1 LERADQ
7 DARAQRKQEDIPLEL
22 RQYLEVLKRHK
33 WLILEAIVVVALV
46 AGISSS
52 LKTPLYRSTAQVLL
66 RPNDPT
72 EQLNPLNNRGYSD
85 PDRYVTGQRTIIGSE
100 AVAREAA
107 KFLPPGTSIGSIEG
121 AIGVAQGGR
130 SDILNISATHS
141 DPVRAKDL
149 ANAVAKGYIENRRQ
163 AAVSGLEQ
171 AAKDIEEKLGP
182 LLTTIANYDAQIAG
196 EPPPPAGTTNRPQ
209 SAAQPATVAP
219 TQPATGAPVP
229 PLNAGGAPTTQ
240 EALKAARYSA
250 ALQYETLFSRQ
261 QELLVDISLKRGEA
275 EIVADAKTGFKVGPN
290 PRRDGIMGGIV
301 GLLIGVGI
309 AFLREQ
315 LDDRVRSA
323 EEVERVTGKTVL
335 AQLPLS
341 DEVGPGMGVAAVE
354 RPLSPLSEAVRSLRT
369 SVQYASID
377 QPVKVVMVTSA
388 SPSEGKSLVA
398 ANLAV
403 TFAQSDRRTILI
415 SGDLRRAT
423 LDEIFLEKKPLN
435 GLTTLVLQRATAK
448 PEGTNG
454 SGAKPTTPAGVLVK
468 TGVPNLLLLP
478 SGPVPPN
485 PAEIM
490 GSRRLASL
498 LDEYSA
504 ASDMLII
511 DTPPLLPVTDAAVL
525 AERVDGVVMVVAL
538 NETRREALK
547 RAMAIL
553 EGTGVRI
560 LGVVVNKSTGSGTSD
575 YYAYYGDAANN
586 GGGATRRWP
595 LRSKKAASSGS
606 GGTHRSTSSSGEP
619 SRSARAEVK

>member
-1 LERADQ
+1 
-7 DARAQRKQEDIPLEL
+7 
-22 RQYLEVLKRHK
+22 
-33 WLILEAIVVVALV
+33 LILEAIVVVALV
-46 AGISSS
+46 AGIASS
-52 LKTPLYRSTAQVLL
+52 LRTPIYRSTAQVLL

-72 EQLNPLNNRGYSD
+72 EQLNPLNSARGYSD
-85 PDRYVTGQRTIIGSE
+85 PDRYVTGQRTIIQSE

-107 KFLPPGTSIGSIEG
+107 KFLPPGTSIAAIEG
-121 AIGVAQGGR
+121 AVSVAQGGR
-130 SDILNISATHS
+130 SDILNISATS
-141 DPVRAKDL
+141 TDPVRAKDL
-149 ANAVAKGYIENRRQ
+149 ANAIAKGYIENRRQ

-171 AAKDIEEKLGP
+171 AAKDIEDKLTP
-182 LLTTIANYDAQIAG
+182 LLQSIANYDARIAG
-196 EPPPPAGTTNRPQ
+196 ETPPTLPAGTTNRAQ
-209 SAAQPATVAP
+209 SPTQPATQAP
-219 TQPATGAPVP
+219 TQPATGATVP
-229 PLNAGGAPTTQ
+229 NLDAGGAPTTQ

-301 GLLIGVGI
+301 GLLIGVGVS
-309 AFLREQ
+309 FLREQ
-315 LDDRVRSA
+315 LDDRLRSA
-323 EEVERVTGKTVL
+323 EEVERVTGKSVL

-341 DEVGPGMGVAAVE
+341 EDTGPGKGVAAVE

-388 SPSEGKSLVA
+388 SPSEGKSMVA

-423 LDEIFLEKKPLN
+423 LDEIFLPEKPKN
-435 GLTTLVLQRATAK
+435 GLTTLVLQRAAAK

-454 SGAKPTTPAGVLVK
+454 SGAKPISPAGVLVK

-490 GSRRLASL
+490 GSKRLASL
-498 LDEYSA
+498 LDEYSS

-538 NETRREALK
+538 NETRREGLK

-553 EGTGVRI
+553 EGTGVRV
-560 LGVVVNKSTGSGTSD
+560 LGVVVNKATGSGTGD

-586 GGGATRRWP
+586 GGGPARRWP
-595 LRSKKAASSGS
+595 LGSKKTVASKS
-606 GGTHRSTSSSGEP
+606 GGNGRSSSSSGER

>member
-1 LERADQ
+1 M
-7 DARAQRKQEDIPLEL
+7 
-22 RQYLEVLKRHK
+22 
-33 WLILEAIVVVALV
+33 VVALV
-46 AGISSS
+46 AGIMSS
-52 LKTPLYRSTAQVLL
+52 LRTPLYRSTAQVLL

-72 EQLNPLNNRGYSD
+72 EQLNPDSGRYTD
-85 PDRYVTGQRTIIGSE
+85 PDRYVNGQRTIIESE

-107 KFLPPGTSIGSIEG
+107 KLLPPGTSLELIEDSVS
-121 AIGVAQGGR
+121 VAQGGR
-130 SDILNISATHS
+130 SDVLNISATDT
-141 DPVRAKDL
+141 DPVRAKDF

-163 AAVSGLEQ
+163 AAVSGLER
-171 AAKDIEEKLGP
+171 AAKDIEDKLGP
-182 LLTTIANYDAQIAG
+182 LLESISRYDAQIAG
-196 EPPPPAGTTNRPQ
+196 EAPATAPEATNRPQ
-209 SAAQPATVAP
+209 TP
-219 TQPATGAPVP
+219 TQPATQAPTQPTTGAPVP
-229 PLNAGGAPTTQ
+229 SLDAGGAATAQ

-275 EIVADAKTGFKVGPN
+275 EIVADAKTGDPLGPN
-290 PRRDGIMGGIV
+290 PLRDAAMGAVV
-301 GLLIGVGI
+301 GLLLGVGVS
-309 AFLREQ
+309 FLREQ
-315 LDDRVRSA
+315 LDDRLRSA

-341 DEVGPGMGVAAVE
+341 DDTGPGKGVAAVE

-388 SPSEGKSLVA
+388 SPGEGKSLVA

-403 TFAQSDRRTILI
+403 TFAQSDRRTILV

-423 LDEIFLEKKPLN
+423 LDELFLDKKPAT
-435 GLTTLVLQRATAK
+435 GLTTLVLQQATAL

-454 SGAKPTTPAGVLVK
+454 SGAKSTPAGALVK
-468 TGVPNLLLLP
+468 TGVQNLLLLP

-504 ASDMLII
+504 AADMLII

-525 AERVDGVVMVVAL
+525 AERVDGVVVVVAL
-538 NETRREALK
+538 NETRRDGLK

-553 EGTGVRI
+553 EGTGVRV
-560 LGVVVNKSTGSGTSD
+560 LGVVVNKTTGLSSGD
-575 YYAYYGDAANN
+575 YYAYYGDAAKN
-586 GGGATRRWP
+586 GAGGSGRRWP
-595 LRSKKAASSGS
+595 LLSKKADSASAGAPL
-606 GGTHRSTSSSGEP
+606 TP
-619 SRSARAEVK
+619 SRSPRSEVM

>member
-1 LERADQ
+1 M
-7 DARAQRKQEDIPLEL
+7 
-22 RQYLEVLKRHK
+22 
-33 WLILEAIVVVALV
+33 VVALV
-46 AGISSS
+46 AGIASS
-52 LKTPLYRSTAQVLL
+52 LRTPTYRATAQVLL

-72 EQLNPLNNRGYSD
+72 EQLNPLNSGRGYTD
-85 PDRYVTGQRTIIGSE
+85 PDRYVTGQRTIIESE

-107 KFLPPGTSIGSIEG
+107 KLLPPGTPLGVIEG
-121 AIGVAQGGR
+121 SVTVAQGGR
-130 SDILNISATHS
+130 SDILNISATDS

-149 ANAVAKGYIENRRQ
+149 ANAIAKGYIENRRQ

-171 AAKDIEEKLGP
+171 AAKDIEGKLGP
-182 LLTTIANYDAQIAG
+182 LLQTIAKYDAQIAG
-196 EPPPPAGTTNRPQ
+196 ETTTVPAGTTNRPQ
-209 SAAQPATVAP
+209 SPTQPATQSP
-219 TQPATGAPVP
+219 TQPATGGPVP
-229 PLNAGGAPTTQ
+229 PLDAGGAPTTQ

-275 EIVADAKTGFKVGPN
+275 EIVADAKNGFPVGPN
-290 PRRDGIMGGIV
+290 PRRDAVMGGIV
-301 GLLIGVGI
+301 GLLIGVGVS
-309 AFLREQ
+309 FLREQ
-315 LDDRVRSA
+315 LDDRVRTA
-323 EEVERVTGKTVL
+323 EEVERVTGQTVL

-341 DEVGPGMGVAAVE
+341 DDVGPGQGVAAVE

-377 QPVKVVMVTSA
+377 QQVKVVMVTSA

-415 SGDLRRAT
+415 SADLRRAT
-423 LDEIFLEKKPLN
+423 LDEIFLPEKPKT
-435 GLTTLVLQRATAK
+435 GLTTLVLQRAGAK
-448 PEGTNG
+448 PESTNG
-454 SGAKPTTPAGVLVK
+454 SAAKPITPAGVLVK

-498 LDEYSA
+498 LDEYSS

-525 AERVDGVVMVVAL
+525 AERVDGVVVVVAL
-538 NETRREALK
+538 NETRREGLK

-560 LGVVVNKSTGSGTSD
+560 LGVVVNKATGSGSGD
-575 YYAYYGDAANN
+575 YYAYYGDASTN
-586 GGGATRRWP
+586 GKGPTRRWP
-595 LRSKKAASSGS
+595 LRSKKTVTSKS
-606 GGTHRSTSSSGEP
+606 GGTRRSTSSSGQP
-619 SRSARAEVK
+619 TRSARAEVK